1 MNQCSEGECMFQL
14 KTKQHYIRLLESLK
28 KIAVDIGFS
37 IEKIEK
43 LGQTLSNYELLIPVV
58 GEFSAGKSSFLNS
71 FIGRNVLSVSI
82 NPETAV
88 ATELRYSTEDY
99 AEVLI
104 ENGESIVCKRISI
117 EETANVK
124 KDWRCIRLYL
134 NSENLK
140 SIEPL
145 VMVDMPGFDSP
156 RDDHNRA
163 ITSYLN
169 RGVHYIVLTSVE
181 SGTVTA
187 SMKRQIQ
194 DIQNMG
200 RTSSFFVS
208 KANLRGEDDVN
219 AVCDE
224 VQSQV
229 EDILEE
235 SVEVKP
241 LYKDA
246 GAELKKLI
254 DSIDPEQLFGKVF
267 KDGLIQLIDELESSV
282 MAKMVALKSDQEKNK
297 HAIRDMEEALDKL
310 LRKRDRMIADA
321 KNNHFEDDVDAI
333 IAAAAN
339 AINVEIDRL
348 INMAMHGTSGE
359 AISQEMSSIVRSAV
373 IPAVNRVAKGITEK
387 ISTNFQ
393 MELQSYQKTFSLFD
407 NPELIS
413 KVGTA
418 TSQFGDMA
426 KIAFNGASSLVQ
438 KGAAKAGLNA
448 AYKTVAGV
456 IGIASNVFAPVVE
469 IALLFLPEIL
479 GFIFGSMSKKQQECD
494 QRESI
499 RSQILNAIPKMKHDL
514 RAQIEPA
521 LQKQSEAAI
530 EAVSEEFNE
539 RVKELVD
546 NIQKAND
553 ELENN
558 VDVIEKMQKLEKA
571 KIELNQIKNNL

>member
-1 MNQCSEGECMFQL
+1 MFQL
-14 KTKQHYIRLLESLK
+14 KTKQNYIRLLESLK

-254 DSIDPEQLFGKVF
+254 DSIDPEQLFCKVF
-267 KDGLIQLIDELESSV
+267 KDAIIQLLDELNSAV
-282 MAKMVALKSDQEKNK
+282 TTKIAALKSDREKNK
-297 HAIRDMEEALDKL
+297 SAIRDMEAALDKL
-310 LRKRDRMIADA
+310 LKRRDRMLAEA
-321 KNNHFEDDVDAI
+321 RNSHFEDDIDSI
-333 IAAAAN
+333 TSAASN
-339 AINVEIDRL
+339 AVNSEIDRL
-348 INMAMHGTSGE
+348 VDMAMHGSSSE
-359 AISQEMSSIVRSAV
+359 VISQEINAVVRSAV
-373 IPAVNRVAKGITEK
+373 IPAINRVVKGITEK

-393 MELQSYQKTFSLFD
+393 MELQEYQKTFSLFD
-407 NPELIS
+407 NPEFVN
-413 KVGTA
+413 KVGVA
-418 TSQFGDMA
+418 ASQMGDMA
-426 KIAFNGASSLVQ
+426 KVAINGVASMAQ
-438 KGAAKAGLNA
+438 KGAAKVGLNT
-448 AYKTVAGV
+448 AYKTVAGI

-469 IALLFLPEIL
+469 VVLLFLPEIL
-479 GFIFGSMSKKQQECD
+479 GFIFGSMSKKQQEQE
-494 QRESI
+494 QRENI
-499 RSQILNAIPKMKHDL
+499 RSQILNAIPRIKYDL
-514 RAQIEPA
+514 RSKIEPE
-521 LQKQSEAAI
+521 LQKQNEAAI
-530 EAVSEEFNE
+530 EAVSEQFNE
-539 RVKELVD
+539 RVTALKD
-546 NIQKAND
+546 NIQKVND

-558 VDVIEKMQKLEKA
+558 ADVVEKMQKLESA
-571 KIELNQIKNNL
+571 KNELSQLKSKI